1 MITKKDETFSNALQN
16 ILNNNQ
22 NYLLTSEI
30 SNGVNHY
37 FLNIITAILLQIDLL
52 NMNDKNGIHS
62 KGLSAIEKSINEI
75 VDMIKKIRELK
86 YCESNVNI
94 PIDVNTETIDQIILL
109 KDFFN
114 THGIQISCSSSI
126 LSSSSCNKCI
136 IQSLFFN
143 VLMFMFHSSEGNK
156 NKINIE
162 LSEENAE
169 FLFFFSMDNANN
181 DDISNENKIDNNR
194 LFNDFQIVYWKL
206 IKNNLIELNG
216 DHFINYNGNVIE
228 LSFIIPIVNK

>member
-1 MITKKDETFSNALQN
+1 MNTKRDEIFSNSLQN

-30 SNGVNHY
+30 SNGINHY
-37 FLNIITAILLQIDLL
+37 FLNIITSILLQIDLL
-52 NMNDKNGIHS
+52 NMKDKEGIHIME
-62 KGLSAIEKSINEI
+62 LNAIEKAINEI

-86 YCESNVNI
+86 YCEGNIKI

-126 LSSSSCNKCI
+126 LSSSIGNKCI
-136 IQSLFFN
+136 MQSLFFN

-156 NKINIE
+156 NKIDID

-169 FLFFFSMDNANN
+169 YIFFFSMDNISN
-181 DDISNENKIDNNR
+181 DDISNKNKIDNNR

-206 IKNNLIELNG
+206 IENNLIELNG
-216 DHFINYNGNVIE
+216 EHFINYNGNVIE